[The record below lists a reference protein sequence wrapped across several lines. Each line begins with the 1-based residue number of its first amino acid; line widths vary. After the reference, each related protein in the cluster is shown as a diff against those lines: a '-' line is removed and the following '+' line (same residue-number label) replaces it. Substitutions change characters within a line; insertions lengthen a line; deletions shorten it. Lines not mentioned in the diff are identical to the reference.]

1 MNKIPFFD
9 GAEIFSYY
17 KTLALQKVIY
27 KKNPIVLKTYLYN
40 ESEKQSNNNNI
51 LKAIYPYI
59 YKGYAVEIDQEIYDL
74 AVKVMYDYE
83 KLTLIRGSVTD
94 IAIGSDI
101 IDLLLD
107 FSTIDHVEHY
117 QTALREY
124 KRVLRPDG
132 EAVVIVWLTEQ
143 ESFLLRGDQ
152 YCFNIDEFTKNIEVH
167 FKVLRQSLLLKNPE
181 KGGRM
186 LVEYDL
192 GIS

>member
-1 MNKIPFFD
+1 MNKIPFFE

-27 KKNPIVLKTYLYN
+27 KKNPIVLKTDLYN
-40 ESEKQSNNNNI
+40 ESEKQSNNKNI

-59 YKGYAVEIDQEIYDL
+59 YKGYAVEIDQGIYDL
-74 AVKVMYDYE
+74 AAKVMCDYK

-117 QTALREY
+117 QAALREY

-132 EAVVIVWLTEQ
+132 EAVVMVWLTEQ
-143 ESFLLRGDQ
+143 ETFSLHGDQ
-152 YCFNIDEFTKNIEVH
+152 YCFNIDEFTKNIKVY
-167 FKVLRQSLLLKNPE
+167 FKVLQQSLLLKNSKQDE
-181 KGGRM
+181 RM